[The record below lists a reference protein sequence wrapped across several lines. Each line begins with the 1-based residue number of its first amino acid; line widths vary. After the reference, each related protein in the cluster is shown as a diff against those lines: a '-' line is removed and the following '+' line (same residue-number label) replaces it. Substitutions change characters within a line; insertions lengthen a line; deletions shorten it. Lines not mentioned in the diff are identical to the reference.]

1 MKAALRILLGLALTG
16 LLVAAIVLYV
26 PVSRVREAL
35 ASFDPVWLVP
45 LVACYGLTFAFRAAR
60 FRALG
65 IPLSWP
71 AMFGV
76 VSVYLFLVR
85 VTPLRSGEVALPVIV
100 KRLCGTSLT
109 HGFTAVALSHLS
121 DLTALA
127 LTTLIALFGAPDVR
141 EMIGP
146 VWTTVIGLGLCA
158 VIAGYF
164 LLPAV
169 GARVASAL
177 AKRLRTS
184 RPTLAER
191 LERMSRT
198 MDEARI
204 VARRAAGP
212 VWFWTVLQWLAA
224 VGSFWAAA
232 RSVGIDVGLARIVLG
247 SAASILA
254 GVLPVSGIGNFG
266 AFEGAWAAGFVLVG
280 VPSGAA
286 VASALIMSAATFV
299 FAGIAAGLS
308 VGVGLRSQRE
318 STVDSRQSTVPSRGA
333 KDSEGTRS
341 GKR

>member
-1 MKAALRILLGLALTG
+1 VKLARRIALATVLTG
-16 LLVAAIVLYV
+16 LLVGAIVLFV
-26 PVSRVREAL
+26 PVSRVRDAL
-35 ASFDPVWLVP
+35 TLFDPLWLLP
-45 LVACYGLTFAFRAAR
+45 LVACFLLTFVCRAAR

-65 IPLSWP
+65 IPLSLP
-71 AMFGV
+71 TMTGV

-85 VTPLRSGEVALPVIV
+85 VTPLRSGELALPVVV

-127 LTTLIALFGAPDVR
+127 VTTLIALLGAPDVR
-141 EMIGP
+141 AAIGP
-146 VWTTVIGLGLCA
+146 LGTALIGLGLGA

-164 LLPAV
+164 FLPGL
-169 GARVASAL
+169 GARLAAL
-177 AKRLRTS
+177 LARRMRS
-184 RPTLAER
+184 PRPALAER

-198 MDEARI
+198 MDDARV

-212 VWFWTVLQWLAA
+212 VCFWTVLQWAAA

-247 SAASILA
+247 SAASVLA
-254 GVLPVSGIGNFG
+254 GVLPVSGIGSFG

-299 FAGIAAGLS
+299 TAGIAAGIA
-308 VGVGLRSQRE
+308 VAVGLRKHGNGAIDNQ
-318 STVDSRQSTVPSRGA
+318 QPGRGA
-333 KDSEGTRS
+333 T
-341 GKR
+341 